1 MGRPAYGFVFPVLSG
16 TRIDFNIYVRNY
28 LRMNENS
35 KPRLLVVEDDFENQ
49 KFLQIFLKRKFDVE
63 ICDSEETFY
72 EKLNNDK
79 FDIILMDISLRGKK
93 DGLQLTREI
102 RQMPEY
108 SALPVVGLS
117 AHAFQKDK
125 DNAYSAGVDV
135 FLTKPVQNDVLM
147 DTLVKTLEEKS
158 GIRLN

>member
-1 MGRPAYGFVFPVLSG
+1 MSDQV
-16 TRIDFNIYVRNY
+16 
-28 LRMNENS
+28 
-35 KPRLLVVEDDFENQ
+35 KPKLLVVEDDFENQ
-49 KFLQIFLKRKFDVE
+49 KFLQIFLKRKFDVQ

-72 EKLNNDK
+72 EKLNNGV

-93 DGLQLTREI
+93 DGLQLTKEI
-102 RQMPEY
+102 RQLPNY
-108 SALPVVGLS
+108 KNLPVVGLS

-125 DNAYSAGVDV
+125 DNAYNAGVDV

-158 GIRLN
+158 GIRI